1 MNRILDTQIEKDLG
15 RRLFLE
21 GQDMDGN
28 ELMDNITM
36 FRTTPGAVL
45 FCVCGGRVSEGLD
58 FPGKEM
64 ELAIIV
70 GIPYA
75 RPSARQK
82 ALLDY
87 YRMRSGESWGPV
99 VKAPAVR
106 KMRQSVGRLIRS
118 EHDRGIAVILDRR
131 AGELEGLDAVHTA
144 DPVGDVRRFFGSD
157 RE

>member
-1 MNRILDTQIEKDLG
+1 M
-15 RRLFLE
+15 
-21 GQDMDGN
+21 
-28 ELMDNITM
+28 
-36 FRTTPGAVL
+36 
-45 FCVCGGRVSEGLD
+45 SEGLD

-64 ELAIIV
+64 ELAVVV

-75 RPSARQK
+75 KPSARQK

-106 KMRQSVGRLIRS
+106 KIRQSVGRLIRS

-131 AGELEGLDAVHTA
+131 AGDLEGLEAVHTV
-144 DPVGDVRRFFGSD
+144 DPVGDVRRFFEFEPGSERSGSD
-157 RE
+157 RDHSGRPPAMKSTASPVVRTRRG